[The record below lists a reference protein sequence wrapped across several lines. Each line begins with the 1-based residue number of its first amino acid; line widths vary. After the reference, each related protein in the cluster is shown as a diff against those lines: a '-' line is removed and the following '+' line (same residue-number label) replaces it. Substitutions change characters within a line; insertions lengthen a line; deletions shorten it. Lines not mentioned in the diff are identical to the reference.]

1 MVFPKLPNITN
12 VICSRIDRCFFAV
25 TFALAQ
31 DRPYNEEKMQQQDE
45 CDRTEYLQEW
55 NK

>member
-1 MVFPKLPNITN
+1 MLSVVGFTLLQPFL
-12 VICSRIDRCFFAV
+12 AV

-31 DRPYNEEKMQQQDE
+31 DRPYNEEQMQHQDE
-45 CDRTEYLQEW
+45 GDRTEYLQVR

>member
-1 MVFPKLPNITN
+1 MLSVVGFTLLQVFFCGNLCN
-12 VICSRIDRCFFAV
+12 
-25 TFALAQ
+25 AQ

-45 CDRTEYLQEW
+45 GDRTQYLQEW

>member
-1 MVFPKLPNITN
+1 MLSVVGFTLLQA
-12 VICSRIDRCFFAV
+12 FFAV

-31 DRPYNEEKMQQQDE
+31 DRPYNEEQLQQLDE
-45 CDRTEYLQEW
+45 GDRTEYLQVR

>member
-1 MVFPKLPNITN
+1 MLSVVGFTLLQA
-12 VICSRIDRCFFAV
+12 FFAV

-31 DRPYNEEKMQQQDE
+31 DRPYNEEQLQQQDE
-45 CDRTEYLQEW
+45 GDRTEYLQEW